1 MVDLRSDLVESR
13 SKNAVL
19 EKELQT
25 TLEHLHKAQLQI
37 HAASGHEPDA
47 ESVRKK
53 LVSPVVYF
61 FIA

>member
-25 TLEHLHKAQLQI
+25 TLEQLHTAQLQL
-37 HAASGHEPDA
+37 HASSGHVADA
-47 ESVRKK
+47 EAVRKK
-53 LVSPVVYF
+53 LVRDVAVL
-61 FIA
+61 

>member
-13 SKNAVL
+13 SKNAVV

-25 TLEHLHKAQLQI
+25 TLEQLHAAQLQI
-37 HAASGHEPDA
+37 HTSSGHDADA

-53 LVSPVVYF
+53 LVL
-61 FIA
+61 